1 MEYRCG
7 LIMLQST
14 RHFTT
19 AYVAMPAIRI
29 LIRIVR
35 SFLDNLLIRPYMV

>member
-1 MEYRCG
+1 MEYRGG

-19 AYVAMPAIRI
+19 AYVTMPAIRI
-29 LIRIVR
+29 RIRIV
-35 SFLDNLLIRPYMV
+35 SSVQDNLLTRPDVV